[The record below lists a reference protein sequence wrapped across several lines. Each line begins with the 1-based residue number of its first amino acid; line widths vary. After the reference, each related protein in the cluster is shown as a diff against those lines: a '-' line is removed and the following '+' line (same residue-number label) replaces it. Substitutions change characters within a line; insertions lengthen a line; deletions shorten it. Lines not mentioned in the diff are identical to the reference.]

1 MMIIGVSEVATDTDS
16 GDDDDDYDDY
26 YDSKRWKWA
35 NILLVMEQSAL
46 HLVQH
51 SPRTR
56 FPHDFHNVA
65 TIDIYRTM
73 IL

>member
-1 MMIIGVSEVATDTDS
+1 MIIGVSEVATDTDS

-46 HLVQH
+46 HFVQH

-56 FPHDFHNVA
+56 FPQSLHIMA
-65 TIDIYRTM
+65 MLAIY
-73 IL
+73 